1 MFEGEMSRGVQAF
14 SGTLGLLS
22 FAQLIRNIRSDGFM
36 AEGDPSDLVF
46 PTGDGAVIGQTT
58 MTTTTRHNIRPTA
71 ADCGASA
78 RPHRPRHRRHDPRHH
93 RHRHRHRYPQ
103 RRQHHDLLREPPAR
117 TADARTRRG
126 WGTQATARTARTLRA
141 TARPR
146 RGSTSTIPR
155 MATWRSSTA
164 TATAAR
170 ARACYRSQGS
180 GGERVARPREH
191 EPLLFCVGPSPA
203 CCRFASDN
211 CSQAHHQCRLGTTAS

>member
-1 MFEGEMSRGVQAF
+1 MLHRRAPASSSASRAWARAHSPSPPPLSLPV
-14 SGTLGLLS
+14 GTAPITSLHLRC
-22 FAQLIRNIRSDGFM
+22 A
-36 AEGDPSDLVF
+36 
-46 PTGDGAVIGQTT
+46 
-58 MTTTTRHNIRPTA
+58 TRHNIRPTA
-71 ADCGASA
+71 AGCGASA

-93 RHRHRHRYPQ
+93 RHRHRHRHPQ

-126 WGTQATARTARTLRA
+126 WGTQATARIARTLRA

-146 RGSTSTIPR
+146 RGSTSTTPC

-170 ARACYRSQGS
+170 ARAYCRGQV
-180 GGERVARPREH
+180 GGREWVTRRREH

-211 CSQAHHQCRLGTTAS
+211 CSQAHHQRRLGYYCILKKPHNPL